1 MLISIAWKNI
11 WRKPSRSL
19 VLITAIV
26 IGLSGAVFSIALTEG
41 MLQQRNQNSINR
53 NYSHIQIHNPDFQDN
68 MKLSDT
74 IHNVVNVIENINK
87 DPDVEAFTSR
97 LKFFG
102 MANTSRSMQGV
113 VIFGIDP
120 DKEKQVTTIY
130 KCLQDTLSQ
139 YLPGNYDN
147 EILIS
152 KRLAQNLKLVYYQY
166 TDEVDTLLLKRNIS
180 TDVID
185 KLSVIKNQKIRNKNA
200 FKDSLRAYLSA
211 DDFDKFADVIIDLST
226 HYSLRKKI
234 ILRFTDAYGNIIDDA
249 FKVCGIYKTN
259 DAMFDNM
266 NVFVHKDYL
275 ANLTNVNK
283 NTSTEIALLLKNEK
297 EIASYK
303 NKLAEKYPNLLIQ
316 SFFDLDPFMMIK
328 KDFLHIYYFFILG
341 FILFALSFGI
351 INTILMS
358 VMERTKELGMLM
370 AVGMKKIRVF
380 TMIML
385 ESIFLS
391 LSGGVLGMIIGGA
404 ISLYVASKGLD
415 MSAYAGAWEAYGVSS
430 VIHPVLK
437 FNFFFATAFMVIL
450 TGILASLYPAR
461 KALKLNPSD
470 ALRSDT

>member
-185 KLSVIKNQKIRNKNA
+185 KLSVIKNQK
-200 FKDSLRAYLSA
+200 
-211 DDFDKFADVIIDLST
+211 
-226 HYSLRKKI
+226 
-234 ILRFTDAYGNIIDDA
+234 
-249 FKVCGIYKTN
+249 
-259 DAMFDNM
+259 
-266 NVFVHKDYL
+266 
-275 ANLTNVNK
+275 
-283 NTSTEIALLLKNEK
+283 
-297 EIASYK
+297 
-303 NKLAEKYPNLLIQ
+303 
-316 SFFDLDPFMMIK
+316 
-328 KDFLHIYYFFILG
+328 
-341 FILFALSFGI
+341 
-351 INTILMS
+351 
-358 VMERTKELGMLM
+358 
-370 AVGMKKIRVF
+370 
-380 TMIML
+380 
-385 ESIFLS
+385 
-391 LSGGVLGMIIGGA
+391 
-404 ISLYVASKGLD
+404 
-415 MSAYAGAWEAYGVSS
+415 
-430 VIHPVLK
+430 
-437 FNFFFATAFMVIL
+437 
-450 TGILASLYPAR
+450 
-461 KALKLNPSD
+461 NPQQKCVQ
-470 ALRSDT
+470 R